1 MSQEE
6 HQSLGP
12 GEDASGDDYVV
23 IARRYRP
30 QIFADLIG
38 QQHIAAALEAAIAT
52 NRVGHAYLFTGARG
66 VGKTSAA
73 RIFASALNAPQD
85 DADLAEIR
93 EAIFR
98 GEDLDVLEIDG
109 ASNRGI
115 DAIRELRSNVNI
127 RPSRSRLKIYIIDEV
142 HMLTR
147 EAFNALL
154 KTLEEPPKHVK
165 FIFCTTE
172 PNKIPITVLSRCQRF
187 DFAGIESESIVAR
200 LRQIAEAEG
209 ADIDDDAVQL
219 LARRADGSMRD
230 GQSLLEQ
237 LLAFTSERI
246 SATTVH
252 HMLGTAES
260 TRLLAMARR
269 FSTHDAAGLLE
280 DLDSAIREGVD
291 VGNLLEQLLGIF
303 RDCMMAQAGC
313 GSETFLSTATGDEAE
328 KVGDIANQLGMEPVL
343 AILQILQQALGNMR
357 GSTQRRS
364 IAEVAL
370 VRGAQL
376 EGLEQLSALIARLE
390 GGDGSSDRSQGSTPA
405 AAQNT
410 KKGKPK
416 KKSAEVSLLA
426 AAKNQSQH
434 SAKSAPAAGG
444 EADVAAQPAAAEEPS
459 DENPK
464 TSSKEGVLT
473 AANAQQIWTDAL
485 TKVSDS
491 IRANAGQ
498 SQSIVASATNAL
510 TVTFAKNCSFSKSLC
525 ERPDN
530 ARKIE
535 KAVSETAGTRV
546 RIIFTIS
553 SQSPVETP
561 RNERPASRKEKLSS
575 VAENPMVK
583 QAQKLFGAR
592 PTTIH

>member
-6 HQSLGP
+6 HQSLAQ

-115 DAIRELRSNVNI
+115 DDIRELRSNVNI
-127 RPSRSRLKIYIIDEV
+127 RPSRSRFKIYIIDEV

-147 EAFNALL
+147 DAFNALL

-187 DFAGIESESIVAR
+187 DFAGIESESIVTR

-209 ADIDDDAVQL
+209 ADIDDDAIQL

-237 LLAFTSERI
+237 LIAFTSERI
-246 SATTVH
+246 FATTVH

-260 TRLLAMARR
+260 TRLLTMARR

-280 DLDSAIREGVD
+280 DLDTAIHEGVD

-313 GSETFLSTATGDEAE
+313 GSETFISTATGDEAE
-328 KVGDIANQLGMEPVL
+328 KVKDIANQLGMEPVL

-357 GSTQRRS
+357 FSTQRRS

-376 EGLEQLSALIARLE
+376 EGLEQLSTLIARLE
-390 GGDGSSDRSQGSTPA
+390 GAPSDCSQGSTA
-405 AAQNT
+405 AAARSP
-410 KKGKPK
+410 KESGAK
-416 KKSAEVSLLA
+416 KKSAEGSLLA
-426 AAKNQSQH
+426 AVKNQSQH
-434 SAKSAPAAGG
+434 PPKSAPVAGG
-444 EADVAAQPAAAEEPS
+444 EADTAVPPAAAEEPS
-459 DENPK
+459 VDEPN
-464 TSSKEGVLT
+464 SASKEGTLT
-473 AANAQQIWTDAL
+473 AANAQEIWTDAL

-491 IRANAGQ
+491 IRANAGK
-498 SQSIVASATNAL
+498 SESIVASAENAL
-510 TVTFAKNCSFSKSLC
+510 TVTFAESCSFSKSLC

-535 KAVSETAGTRV
+535 NAVSEVAGTRV
-546 RIIFTIS
+546 RLTFTIS
-553 SQSPVETP
+553 SQSSGETP
-561 RNERPASRKEKLSS
+561 RNERPVSRKEKLST

>member
-6 HQSLGP
+6 HQSLAQ

-85 DADLAEIR
+85 DAEVTEIR

-115 DAIRELRSNVNI
+115 DDIRELRSNVNI
-127 RPSRSRLKIYIIDEV
+127 RPSRSRFKIYIIDEV

-147 EAFNALL
+147 DAFNALL

-187 DFAGIESESIVAR
+187 DFAGIESESIVTR

-237 LLAFTSERI
+237 LLAFTSDRI
-246 SATTVH
+246 STATVH

-269 FSTHDAAGLLE
+269 FSTHDSAGLLE
-280 DLDSAIREGVD
+280 DLDTAICEGVD

-313 GSETFLSTATGDEAE
+313 GSETFLSTATENEAE
-328 KVGDIANQLGMEPVL
+328 KVKDIANQLGMEPIL

-357 GSTQRRS
+357 FSTQRRS

-376 EGLEQLSALIARLE
+376 EGLEQLSTLIARLE
-390 GGDGSSDRSQGSTPA
+390 GAPSDCSQGSTVA
-405 AAQNT
+405 AT
-410 KKGKPK
+410 RSPKGEGAK
-416 KKSAEVSLLA
+416 KKSAEGSLLA
-426 AAKNQSQH
+426 AVKNQSQH
-434 SAKSAPAAGG
+434 PPKSAPAAGG
-444 EADVAAQPAAAEEPS
+444 EADTAVPPAAAEEPS
-459 DENPK
+459 VDEPN
-464 TSSKEGVLT
+464 SASKEGTLT
-473 AANAQQIWTDAL
+473 AANAQEIWTDAL

-491 IRANAGQ
+491 IRANAEK
-498 SQSIVASATNAL
+498 SESIDASAENAL
-510 TVTFAKNCSFSKSLC
+510 TVTFAESSSFSKSLC

-535 KAVSETAGTRV
+535 NAVSEVAGTRV
-546 RIIFTIS
+546 RLTFTIS
-553 SQSPVETP
+553 SQSSGETP
-561 RNERPASRKEKLSS
+561 RNERPVSRKEKLST